1 MKNILLKKM
10 KTAAIVLIYIVCIT
24 GCGMKNEKKQL
35 ESNVEKENSLENK
48 YKNKVTD
55 SLNMDYTKKV
65 SYKADDGTWIKG
77 YNSQMSI
84 SCNEKIDTNDLYG
97 LLAELLE
104 DSMKVSKNDVASVDV
119 EINNNGKR
127 EQKKVKF
134 MSKERN
140 KIMIYEEKSDK
151 KIYKELNLEGAEYLA
166 ACLESNEIRYE
177 VSGGK
182 QMDGTGIRYEVTLL
196 KKVSDKDLTD
206 DIMECVSENEEATQ
220 NVEGSNIIEYEF
232 DITLYGKNMGRKVV
246 RYKDFGK
253 SQWVVQ

>member
-1 MKNILLKKM
+1 M
-10 KTAAIVLIYIVCIT
+10 
-24 GCGMKNEKKQL
+24 
-35 ESNVEKENSLENK
+35 
-48 YKNKVTD
+48 
-55 SLNMDYTKKV
+55 
-65 SYKADDGTWIKG
+65 
-77 YNSQMSI
+77 
-84 SCNEKIDTNDLYG
+84 
-97 LLAELLE
+97 
-104 DSMKVSKNDVASVDV
+104 
-119 EINNNGKR
+119 
-127 EQKKVKF
+127 
-134 MSKERN
+134 
-140 KIMIYEEKSDK
+140 
-151 KIYKELNLEGAEYLA
+151 EGAEYLA